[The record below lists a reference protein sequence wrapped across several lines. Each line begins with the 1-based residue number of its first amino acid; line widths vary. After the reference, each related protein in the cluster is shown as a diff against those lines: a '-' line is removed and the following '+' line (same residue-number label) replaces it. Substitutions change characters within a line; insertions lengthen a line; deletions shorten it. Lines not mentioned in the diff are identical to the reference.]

1 MSALQREIP
10 SDKLARVSSVDWMAS
25 FGLMPLGLALTGP
38 IVAAVGESTVLL
50 GSILLLVMITFAVLR
65 VPGVAELRTP
75 RQLAT
80 TPPAPARG
88 VLTER

>member
-10 SDKLARVSSVDWMAS
+10 ADKLARVSSVDWMAS

-38 IVAAVGESTVLL
+38 LVAAVGESTVLL
-50 GSILLLVMITFAVLR
+50 GSILLLGVITFSVLR

-75 RQLAT
+75 RQ
-80 TPPAPARG
+80 PAAPSPTES
-88 VLTER
+88 VLH